1 MPFQI
6 NITDVE
12 IEFIIRKSGA
22 GISGEATVT
31 LIDTNGKR
39 YQDDAFTPTLSAA
52 QRTAQ
57 RAILDDVIAQA
68 KARRGI

>member
-6 NITDVE
+6 NVVDVE

-31 LIDTNGKR
+31 LIDSTGKR

-52 QRTAQ
+52 QRTSQ
-57 RAILDDVIAQA
+57 RAILDEVIQQA
-68 KARRGI
+68 KVRRGI